1 MTFDQIKLESID
13 IKDINSKFYTVLS
26 VELGNTTIKS
36 IITTTNIKNNKS
48 YQLIKLVRLTRN
60 IRRPKT
66 DEDIFGHTIWDKPLS
81 KEAIEDEI
89 SSIIL
94 ESLSKTSLTVD
105 DLDFVVRSTGV
116 VAISSLSHEIDVII
130 KALSDGC
137 LNAGIKVSQMTAPF
151 SLNNIPEHIRKHS
164 FFNNIQFDG
173 SVVSV
178 KAPNTS
184 GIAANEME
192 GELVTAG
199 IKLASKMSSIDYRNP
214 VISIDMGTTLAG
226 QIIDDKK
233 PYANMICNFVG
244 LAGGIMDVILRG
256 SDIINE
262 NESTIDV
269 DFNENSHDLNMQ
281 LIHENTIKLHQ
292 FIDVMQVPKDVDE
305 FGHVAVYQQHNSDTN
320 VTLIGSQINNQE
332 QIIETFSQ
340 LSRNYTKEELMI
352 QVDDFYAY
360 LIKRLIEKTIELG
373 LFPQNAILG
382 ITGRSGIT
390 GNKPFLINS
399 YLEDKVSQIIF
410 VEDGLALGAVMMAR
424 CMNSL
429 GNPIDPIGGSHKG
442 ICIMQQRIQLN
453 NKN

>member
-178 KAPNTS
+178 TAPNTS
-184 GIAANEME
+184 GVAANEME

-360 LIKRLIEKTIELG
+360 LIKRLIEKTLELG